1 MRVVPEFALF
11 RRGLIDGGDWRL
23 LLGGLRGVDR
33 EAKR

>member
-23 LLGGLRGVDR
+23 LPVGHRGASRDMSH
-33 EAKR
+33 

>member
-23 LLGGLRGVDR
+23 LCGGPYADLSHPHP
-33 EAKR
+33 